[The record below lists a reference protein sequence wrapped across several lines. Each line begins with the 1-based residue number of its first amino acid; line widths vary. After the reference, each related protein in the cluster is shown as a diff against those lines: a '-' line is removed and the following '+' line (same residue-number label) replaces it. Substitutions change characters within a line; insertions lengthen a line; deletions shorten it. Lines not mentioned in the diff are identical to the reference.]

1 MYDARARPCI
11 FFGDDAMWMAH
22 ERRHLDRR
30 SLGLSI
36 ALHLLLLLFLISQ
49 WHRLP
54 IQRPERAD
62 TPELLLDLPGLP
74 PAPPDNPAPSKDSVG
89 AEHAS
94 SKPSP
99 SDATVHAPM
108 DSHAPPL
115 LQPVVQPVVR
125 LPEPTSTKMPSSSS
139 LSEQPAATTPGATA
153 TSGTAGSGAG
163 AASGAGGGEGP
174 GAGGTSA
181 ERPDWIRKP
190 SIGERIAALSR
201 LAFRKRANGWAVLSC
216 FVTRSNKVRD
226 CRVIGESPDPK
237 GGHSYEFGK
246 SALRMSHTFRIRP
259 PMRNG
264 QPRYDIRVRIP
275 IYWNWD

>member
-1 MYDARARPCI
+1 
-11 FFGDDAMWMAH
+11 
-22 ERRHLDRR
+22 
-30 SLGLSI
+30 
-36 ALHLLLLLFLISQ
+36 LLLFLISQ
-49 WHRLP
+49 WHRRP
-54 IQRPERAD
+54 IQLPEHADRPE
-62 TPELLLDLPGLP
+62 LILDLPEPP
-74 PAPPDNPAPSKDSVG
+74 PAPPENPTPTRDSAGVEQANAKPNPG
-89 AEHAS
+89 AS
-94 SKPSP
+94 
-99 SDATVHAPM
+99 TVKAPM
-108 DSHAPPL
+108 DSPAPPL
-115 LQPVVQPVVR
+115 LQPVVQPLVK
-125 LPEPTSTKMPSSSS
+125 LPEPTSTKMPGSSP
-139 LSEQPAATTPGATA
+139 LSEQPAATAPGATA
-153 TSGTAGSGAG
+153 TSGTAGNGAGTTSGAG
-163 AASGAGGGEGP
+163 DEGNGPAAGA
-174 GAGGTSA
+174 SA

-190 SIGERIAALSR
+190 DIGERIGALSR